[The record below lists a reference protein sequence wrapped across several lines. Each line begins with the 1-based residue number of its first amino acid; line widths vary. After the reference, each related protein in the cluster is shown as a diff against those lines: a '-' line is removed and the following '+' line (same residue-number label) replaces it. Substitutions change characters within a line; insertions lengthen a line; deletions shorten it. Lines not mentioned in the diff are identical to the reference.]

1 MLQNEHYWHRR
12 ALGETTAA
20 LRSDD
25 PHVAALHVELATKCV
40 RNALAEREREEQ
52 GLIVPAADHLLPS
65 T

>member
-1 MLQNEHYWHRR
+1 MLQKEHYWHRR

-25 PHVAALHVELATKCV
+25 PHVAALHVELATHCV

-52 GLIVPAADHLLPS
+52 GLSTPANEPLPR